1 MARQK
6 KDYKKLYQK
15 ERKRLSSVRSELR
28 SKGFDFIDLE
38 LPTIKQIE
46 SQGLDYKKLYQGLHK
61 IRGKKKIGDVK
72 TVHLDT
78 GEEFTVKEAR
88 AAEKKSEYYKV
99 QVYDRVY
106 AYIQNLPDY
115 REFWNS
121 KARLRS
127 RLSLVEHKERM
138 IQILDSAVRDY
149 GIKAYDELLTSRYGV
164 IGELITDIIQDSQE
178 EVVRDSI
185 IKLYK
190 QIQPDGLMVQN
201 MYDAEDI
208 DSYYENA

>member
-28 SKGFDFIDLE
+28 SKGFDFIELE
-38 LPTIKQIE
+38 LPTIKEVE
-46 SQGLDYKKLYQGLHK
+46 SQGMEYKKLYQKLHK
-61 IRGKKKIGDVK
+61 IRGSKFIGNIK

-88 AAEKKSEYYKV
+88 AVARQSEIYKV

-127 RLSLVEHKERM
+127 RISLVEHKERM
-138 IQILDSAVRDY
+138 FQILDSSARDY
-149 GIKAYDELLTSRYGV
+149 GIKAYDELLTSRYDV

-178 EVVRDSI
+178 SVVRDSI
-185 IKLYK
+185 VKLYK
-190 QIQPDGLMVQN
+190 QIQPESLMIQDLH
-201 MYDAEDI
+201 DAEDI